1 MAIAAGDILDG
12 RFEVGRPAGSGG
24 MGVVH
29 RGVDRDSGAPVA
41 IKTVRGAGGAERF
54 QREVEILA
62 ALRHPGIVT
71 YLGHGRVGDELYLV
85 MEWLEGADLGERLA
99 DAELSMGE
107 AISVAVQVAGA
118 LGAAHKLGIVHRDIK
133 PSNVFLVDGRTDRV
147 VLLDYGVARR
157 ASMEALTV
165 TGAVVGTPSYM
176 APEQARGGRDID
188 ARADVYALGALLFR
202 CLAGRPPFEGQTIE
216 EVIAAILRRPPPR
229 LGELIPVSRDLETL
243 VARMLHKNPAQ
254 RPADGEAACA
264 ALVAIDATTVG
275 PTASVRPPSSALPT
289 VRITPLSAG
298 HTFTG
303 EGAAGRA
310 DPEHPTDSRT
320 GAPVSSVGVLSFL
333 DMSPARD
340 QDYLCDGIAEELIN
354 TLSQLDGLRVASR
367 SSSFQFK
374 SEAAD
379 ARAIGARLGVD
390 AVVEGGVR
398 KAGDRLRITVR
409 LVDVADGYQRW
420 SHRFDGHIEDVFAI
434 QDQIAASLATAL
446 RGMLSTRERDALRRP
461 GTTPDAYEH
470 FLRGRQ
476 LYHTGTSRAFAEAER
491 YYRRAIE
498 IDPSYAPAY
507 AGLAQVHAWA
517 VEWMGAGEEVTE
529 AADRASRQALELG
542 PDLSEAHVARGAVLA
557 MRRDYDGASRAYAQ
571 AIALNSGSFE
581 AHYLYARTCFQ
592 QGRFEESVALF
603 RRAADLRVEDVQA
616 TLLIEMP
623 LKRLG
628 RLEEARAGRR
638 EGIRRA
644 ERRLELD
651 PHDTRALSL
660 GAVALVEEGEVGRAL
675 EWAQRALASGPDET
689 IVLANVACMYARA
702 GEKEEALSC
711 LEKMFGRGIGK
722 RDWIDNDPDYD
733 PLRDDP
739 RFQAMLARLS

>member
-1 MAIAAGDILDG
+1 
-12 RFEVGRPAGSGG
+12 
-24 MGVVH
+24 
-29 RGVDRDSGAPVA
+29 
-41 IKTVRGAGGAERF
+41 
-54 QREVEILA
+54 
-62 ALRHPGIVT
+62 
-71 YLGHGRVGDELYLV
+71 
-85 MEWLEGADLGERLA
+85 
-99 DAELSMGE
+99 MGE
-107 AISVAVQVAGA
+107 ALSVAVQVAGA
-118 LGAAHKLGIVHRDIK
+118 LGAAHRQGIVHRDIK
-133 PSNVFLVDGRTDRV
+133 PANVYLVDGRTDRV

-176 APEQARGGRDID
+176 APEQARGDRDVD

-216 EVIAAILRRPPPR
+216 EVFAAILRRPAPR
-229 LGELIPVSRDLETL
+229 LGELVPVSRDLEAL

-264 ALVAIDATTVG
+264 ALVAIDATTAG
-275 PTASVRPPSSALPT
+275 PTASVRPPSSGLPT
-289 VRITPLSAG
+289 LRITPSAG
-298 HTFTG
+298 HTFTD
-303 EGAAGRA
+303 EGAVGSA
-310 DPEHPTDSRT
+310 DPGVGSDARGGT
-320 GAPVSSVGVLSFL
+320 PVSSVGVLSFL

-367 SSSFQFK
+367 SSSFKFK

-476 LYHTGTSRAFAEAER
+476 LYHTGTARAFAEAER
-491 YYRRAIE
+491 YFRRAIE
-498 IDPSYAPAY
+498 IDPGYAPAY
-507 AGLAQVHAWA
+507 AGLAQGHAWA
-517 VEWMGAGEEVTE
+517 VEWMGAGEEVMQ
-529 AADRASRQALELG
+529 AADRTSQQALELG
-542 PDLSEAHVARGAVLA
+542 PELSEAHVARGAVLA
-557 MRRDYDGASRAYAQ
+557 MRRDYDGASVAYAR
-571 AIALNSGSFE
+571 AIALNPGSFE

-592 QGRFEESVALF
+592 QGRFEESVKLF

-616 TLLIEMP
+616 ILLIEMP

-628 RLEEARAGRR
+628 RLDEARASQR

-651 PHDTRALSL
+651 PHDSRALSL
-660 GAVALVEEGEVGRAL
+660 GAVALVEEGEVDRAL
-675 EWAQRALASGPDET
+675 EWARRALASGPDET
-689 IVLANVACMYARA
+689 IVLTNVACMYARA
-702 GEKEEALSC
+702 GMKEEALSC

-739 RFQAMLARLS
+739 RFQAMLARLA